1 MNCALFP
8 FNRTNKMN
16 NMQVTPWGT
25 IVPWVE
31 RANGP
36 LVGLLYMIGGR
47 MIIAEKRGES
57 FALLLNGREK
67 IFPERVTM
75 TRWVKT
81 HLV

>member
-1 MNCALFP
+1 
-8 FNRTNKMN
+8 MN
-16 NMQVTPWGT
+16 NMQVTPWGR

-31 RANGP
+31 RVDGP

-47 MIIAEKRGES
+47 MIVAEKRGES

-67 IFPERVTM
+67 NFPERTSM

>member
-1 MNCALFP
+1 
-8 FNRTNKMN
+8 MN

-31 RANGP
+31 RADGP
-36 LVGLLYMIGGR
+36 LVGLLYVIGGR
-47 MIIAEKRGES
+47 MIVAEKRGES

-67 IFPERVTM
+67 TFPERTSM
-75 TRWVKT
+75 TRWVKS

>member
-1 MNCALFP
+1 
-8 FNRTNKMN
+8 MN

-47 MIIAEKRGES
+47 MIVAEKRGES

-67 IFPERVTM
+67 TFPERTSM
-75 TRWVKT
+75 TRWVKS

>member
-1 MNCALFP
+1 
-8 FNRTNKMN
+8 MN